1 MQIYFFFVLVT
12 GLLLTQDR
20 APKPVVEK
28 DQLKQGKEIL
38 QRAQRAM
45 GGAEKLAAVK
55 DAMHKM
61 DIALEPAVG
70 GFKMKQTSLFV
81 APEYIRHEQEMPLP
95 YGKVIYYS
103 DGKAGWQSTPQGM
116 QPMPAD
122 VLGVVKGVI
131 FRQTATLLLSD
142 RDASRL
148 VKAIGDN
155 TVEISTKDGLS
166 VRLEFDPATGL
177 LARQLYTERSAN
189 GSPLERVEELS
200 DWRDVGGVKMYF
212 KGVLRENGAK
222 MLELIVSEWKIN
234 SGLTAEQLSRK
245 P

>member
-1 MQIYFFFVLVT
+1 MRIYLLFVLVT
-12 GLLLTQDR
+12 GLLLAQDR
-20 APKPVVEK
+20 APKRAVEK
-28 DQLKQGKEIL
+28 DQLKQGKELL
-38 QRAQRAM
+38 QRAQRAV

-61 DIALEPAVG
+61 EIALEPAAG

-81 APEYIRHEQEMPLP
+81 APDRIRHEQEMPI
-95 YGKVIYYS
+95 GKFIYYS
-103 DGKAGWQSTPQGM
+103 DGKAGWLSEPQGM

-122 VLGVVKGVI
+122 VLGAAKGVI

-155 TVEISTKDGLS
+155 AVEISTRDGLS

-177 LARQLYTERSAN
+177 LARQLYTETSAN
-189 GSPLERVEELS
+189 GSARERVEELS

-212 KGVLRENGAK
+212 RGVLRENGAK
-222 MLELIVSEWKIN
+222 MLELIVSEWKVN

>member
-1 MQIYFFFVLVT
+1 MQIYLFFVLVT
-12 GLLLTQDR
+12 GLLLAQDR
-20 APKPVVEK
+20 APKPAVEK
-28 DQLKQGKEIL
+28 DLLKQGRELL

-45 GGAEKLAAVK
+45 GGAEKLAAAK

-61 DIALEPAVG
+61 EIALEPAAG
-70 GFKMKQTSLFV
+70 GFKLKQTSLFV
-81 APEYIRHEQEMPLP
+81 APDHIRQEQEYPS
-95 YGKVIYYS
+95 GKDIFYS
-103 DGKAGWQSTPQGM
+103 DGKAGWMSTPQGV

-122 VLGVVKGVI
+122 VLRAAKGVI

-155 TVEISTKDGLS
+155 VVEISTTDGLS

-177 LARQLYTERSAN
+177 LARQLYTETSAN
-189 GSPLERVEELS
+189 SSPRERVEELS

-234 SGLTAEQLSRK
+234 SGLTSEQLSRK

>member
-1 MQIYFFFVLVT
+1 MQIYLFFVLVT
-12 GLLLTQDR
+12 GLLLAQDR
-20 APKPVVEK
+20 APKPLVEK
-28 DQLKQGKEIL
+28 DQLKQGRELL

-55 DAMHKM
+55 GAMHKTE
-61 DIALEPAVG
+61 IAFEPAAG

-81 APEYIRHEQEMPLP
+81 APDRIRYEQEYPSE
-95 YGKVIYYS
+95 KAIFYS
-103 DGKAGWQSTPQGM
+103 DGKAGWMSTPQGV

-122 VLGVVKGVI
+122 VLRAAKGVI

-155 TVEISTKDGLS
+155 VVEISTTDGLS

-177 LARQLYTERSAN
+177 LARQLYTETSAN
-189 GSPLERVEELS
+189 GSPSERVEELS

>member
-1 MQIYFFFVLVT
+1 MQIYLFFVLVT
-12 GLLLTQDR
+12 GLLLAQDR

-28 DQLKQGKEIL
+28 DQLKQGKELL

-61 DIALEPAVG
+61 EIALEPAVG

-81 APEYIRHEQEMPLP
+81 APDHIRHEQEDPS
-95 YGKVIYYS
+95 GKVIFYS
-103 DGKAGWQSTPQGM
+103 DGKAGWMSTPQGV

-122 VLGVVKGVI
+122 VLRAAKGVI

-142 RDASRL
+142 RDNSRL
-148 VKAIGDN
+148 VKAIGADA
-155 TVEISTKDGLS
+155 VEISTTDGLS

-177 LARQLYTERSAN
+177 LARQLYTETSAN
-189 GSPLERVEELS
+189 GSPSERVEELS

-234 SGLTAEQLSRK
+234 SGLTAEQFNRK

>member
-1 MQIYFFFVLVT
+1 MQIYLFFVLVT
-12 GLLLTQDR
+12 GLLLAQDR
-20 APKPVVEK
+20 APKPVIEK
-28 DQLKQGKEIL
+28 DQLKQGKELL

-61 DIALEPAVG
+61 EIALEPAAG

-81 APEYIRHEQEMPLP
+81 APDHIRHEQEYPS
-95 YGKVIYYS
+95 GKVIFYS
-103 DGKAGWQSTPQGM
+103 DGKAGWMSTPQGV

-122 VLGVVKGVI
+122 VLHAAKGVI

-142 RDASRL
+142 RDTSRL

-155 TVEISTKDGLS
+155 AVEISTTDGLS

-177 LARQLYTERSAN
+177 LARQLYTETSAN
-189 GSPLERVEELS
+189 GSPRERVEELS

>member
-1 MQIYFFFVLVT
+1 MQSYLFFVLIT
-12 GLLLTQDR
+12 GLLLAQDR
-20 APKPVVEK
+20 APKPVVKK
-28 DQLKQGKEIL
+28 DRLKQGRELL

-61 DIALEPAVG
+61 EITFEPAAG

-81 APEYIRHEQEMPLP
+81 APDHIQQEQEAPF
-95 YGKVIYYS
+95 GKYVTYS
-103 DGKAGWQSTPQGM
+103 DGRSGWISTPEGV
-116 QPMPAD
+116 QPIPAE
-122 VLGVVKGVI
+122 VLHAARGVI

-142 RDASRL
+142 RDASRT
-148 VKAIGDN
+148 VKAVGDN
-155 TVEISTKDGLS
+155 EVEISTTDGLS

-177 LARQLYTERSAN
+177 LARQLYTETNAN
-189 GSPLERVEELS
+189 GSPRERVEELS
-200 DWRDVGGVKMYF
+200 DWRDVDGVKMYF
-212 KGVLRENGAK
+212 KAALRENGAK

-234 SGLTAEQLSRK
+234 SGLTAERLSRK

>member
-1 MQIYFFFVLVT
+1 MRIYLFFVLVT
-12 GLLLTQDR
+12 GLLLAQDR
-20 APKPVVEK
+20 APKPVTEK
-28 DQLKQGKEIL
+28 DQLKQGKELL
-38 QRAQRAM
+38 QRAQRAL

-61 DIALEPAVG
+61 EIALEPAAG
-70 GFKMKQTSLFV
+70 GFKVKQTSLFV
-81 APEYIRHEQEMPLP
+81 APNYIRHEQEDPS
-95 YGKVIYYS
+95 GKVIFYS
-103 DGKAGWQSTPQGM
+103 DGKAGWMSTPQGV
-116 QPMPAD
+116 QPIPDDFLRSA
-122 VLGVVKGVI
+122 KGVI

-148 VKAIGDN
+148 VKAIDDN
-155 TVEISTKDGLS
+155 AVEISTTDGLS

-177 LARQLYTERSAN
+177 LARQLYTETSAN
-189 GSPLERVEELS
+189 GSPRERVEELS
-200 DWRDVGGVKMYF
+200 NWRDVGGVKMYF
-212 KGVLRENGAK
+212 KGALLENGAK

>member
-1 MQIYFFFVLVT
+1 MQIYLLFVLVT
-12 GLLLTQDR
+12 GLLLAQDR

-28 DQLKQGKEIL
+28 DQLEQGRELL

-61 DIALEPAVG
+61 EIAFEPAAG

-81 APEYIRHEQEMPLP
+81 APDQIRHEQEGPS
-95 YGKVIYYS
+95 GKGVFYS
-103 DGKAGWQSTPQGM
+103 DGKAGWMSTPQGV
-116 QPMPAD
+116 QPMTAD
-122 VLGVVKGVI
+122 VLRAAKGVI

-142 RDASRL
+142 RDASRR

-155 TVEISTKDGLS
+155 AVEISTTDGLS

-177 LARQLYTERSAN
+177 LARQLYTETSAN
-189 GSPLERVEELS
+189 GSPSERVEELS
-200 DWRDVGGVKMYF
+200 DWRDVGGVKTYF
-212 KGVLRENGAK
+212 KGALRENGAK

-234 SGLTAEQLSRK
+234 SGLTAEQLSKK

>member
-1 MQIYFFFVLVT
+1 MQIYLFFVLVT
-12 GLLLTQDR
+12 GLLLAQDR
-20 APKPVVEK
+20 EPKPKVNK
-28 DQLKQGKEIL
+28 DQIKQGRELL
-38 QRAQRAM
+38 QRAQRAS

-61 DIALEPAVG
+61 EITFEPAAG

-81 APEYIRHEQEMPLP
+81 APDHIRQEQETPF
-95 YGKVIYYS
+95 GKFITYS
-103 DGKAGWQSTPQGM
+103 DGKAGWYSEPKGM
-116 QPMPAD
+116 QPITAD
-122 VLGVVKGVI
+122 VLHVAKGVI

-142 RDASRL
+142 RDATRV
-148 VKAIGDN
+148 VKAIGGN
-155 TVEISTKDGLS
+155 AVEISTTDGLS

-177 LARQLYTERSAN
+177 LARQLYTEKSAN

-200 DWRDVGGVKMYF
+200 DWRDVGGVKLYF
-212 KGVLRENGAK
+212 KAALRENGTK

-234 SGLTAEQLSRK
+234 SGFTAEQLSKK

>member
-1 MQIYFFFVLVT
+1 MQIYLFFVLVT
-12 GLLLTQDR
+12 GLLLAQDR

-28 DQLKQGKEIL
+28 DQLKKGRELL

-61 DIALEPAVG
+61 EIALEPAAG
-70 GFKMKQTSLFV
+70 GFKVRQTSLFV
-81 APEYIRHEQEMPLP
+81 APDRIRQEQEMPF
-95 YGKVIYYS
+95 GKFIYYS

-116 QPMPAD
+116 EPMPAD
-122 VLGVVKGVI
+122 VLHAAKGVI

-155 TVEISTKDGLS
+155 AVEISTTDGLS

-177 LARQLYTERSAN
+177 LARHLYTETSAN
-189 GSPLERVEELS
+189 GSPRERVEELS

-222 MLELIVSEWKIN
+222 MLELIVSEWKVN
-234 SGLTAEQLSRK
+234 SGLTAEQLSGK

>member
-1 MQIYFFFVLVT
+1 MQIYLFFVLVT
-12 GLLLTQDR
+12 GLLLAQDR
-20 APKPVVEK
+20 APKPVGEK

-55 DAMHKM
+55 DAMHKTE
-61 DIALEPAVG
+61 IAFEPAAG

-81 APEYIRHEQEMPLP
+81 APDHIRYEQEDPS
-95 YGKVIYYS
+95 GKTIFYS
-103 DGKAGWQSTPQGM
+103 DGKAGWMSIPQGV
-116 QPMPAD
+116 QPMPAE
-122 VLGVVKGVI
+122 VLRAAKGVI

-142 RDASRL
+142 RDTSRL

-155 TVEISTKDGLS
+155 AVEISTTDGLS

-177 LARQLYTERSAN
+177 LARQLYTETSAN
-189 GSPLERVEELS
+189 GNPRERVEELS

-212 KGVLRENGAK
+212 KGALRENGAK

-234 SGLTAEQLSRK
+234 GGLTAEQLSRK

>member
-1 MQIYFFFVLVT
+1 MQIYLFLVLVT
-12 GLLLTQDR
+12 GLLLAQDR

-28 DQLKQGKEIL
+28 DQLQQGKELL

-55 DAMHKM
+55 DAMHKTE
-61 DIALEPAVG
+61 IALERTAG
-70 GFKMKQTSLFV
+70 GFKLKQTTLFV
-81 APEYIRHEQEMPLP
+81 APDHIRYEQEIQS
-95 YGKVIYYS
+95 GKYIFYS
-103 DGKAGWQSTPQGM
+103 DGKAGWESTPQGM

-122 VLGVVKGVI
+122 VLRLMKGLI

-142 RDASRL
+142 RDASRQ

-155 TVEISTKDGLS
+155 AVEITTADGMS
-166 VRLEFDPATGL
+166 VRLEFDPSTGL
-177 LARQLYTERSAN
+177 LARQLYTETSAN
-189 GSPLERVEELS
+189 GSPRERVEELS

-212 KGVLRENGAK
+212 KGAQRENGVK
-222 MLELIVSEWKIN
+222 MLELVVSEWKIN
-234 SGLTAEQLSRK
+234 SGLTTERLSRK